1 MPLHRDLTKP
11 RRRRIS
17 SASKSRRTLL
27 ANGALAAGAFA
38 ANALGQPA
46 SAEID
51 LDSLGISRKDL
62 GLPPAPPKAPVD
74 PKEAA
79 KLKAHNA
86 EMQAKLLKVRAATD
100 DGDGDKTT
108 FGKGLHF
115 V

>member
-1 MPLHRDLTKP
+1 MKAAQ
-11 RRRRIS
+11 
-17 SASKSRRTLL
+17 ASKTRR
-27 ANGALAAGAFA
+27 
-38 ANALGQPA
+38 
-46 SAEID
+46 EE
-51 LDSLGISRKDL
+51 
-62 GLPPAPPKAPVD
+62 
-74 PKEAA
+74 EAA